1 MKWGQLA
8 LCWLLAPRCQ
18 KELLR
23 GTLGAQIVICLILLG
38 YKLVKPD
45 GCWHK
50 SSFFKVELSISSQHE
65 QQRNRPLTWAWTI
78 RCQPSSVLRI
88 FSAELHQLSPFQ
100 LLCPTMHTRTR
111 DRCSQGSQQ
120 HLHIPL
126 ERKNEGI
133 DGWVR
138 NGQYCFLHVTFMRQF
153 NTHKL
158 CSLAAPLTS
167 DQMAGKVTKGVT
179 VPPRAS
185 LCTQDYIQLVLPHSN
200 LSTLQLL
207 CSCELVLQLPQ
218 TCFAVTFCQKRKAV
232 SITLIF
238 QALVLILTFFA

>member
-78 RCQPSSVLRI
+78 RCQPSSVSRI

-167 DQMAGKVTKGVT
+167 DQWQGRW
-179 VPPRAS
+179 PRVSQSLLGLHCALRITYS
-185 LCTQDYIQLVLPHSN
+185 LCFHTQTCPHYSSSVLVNWFFSCPKLVLLWPSAKKEK
-200 LSTLQLL
+200 LF
-207 CSCELVLQLPQ
+207 P
-218 TCFAVTFCQKRKAV
+218 
-232 SITLIF
+232 
-238 QALVLILTFFA
+238 